1 MKKLLSTNPENITVL
16 VARLALGIAVFPHG
30 AQKLIGWF
38 DGYGFNGTMGFLTGG
53 AGLPWIVALL
63 VILIEFF
70 GALFLIA
77 GFATRLAAFG
87 VIVNFLGVVLTS
99 HIHNGFFMNWYKQ
112 PNQGEGL
119 EYFILLFGLGIVS
132 LIAGG
137 GKWSVGA
144 VLTNKTIIN
153 RAKDTKTAFA

>member
-1 MKKLLSTNPENITVL
+1 MKKLLSTNPENITAL
-16 VARLALGIAVFPHG
+16 VARLVLGIAVFPHG

>member
-1 MKKLLSTNPENITVL
+1 VL

>member
-1 MKKLLSTNPENITVL
+1 MKKLLSTNPENITAL